1 MKQWFEEAN
10 LKAFSLDEADSEFET
25 NVAKIFH
32 VEHWKE
38 ESIERA
44 LVF

>member
-10 LKAFSLDEADSEFET
+10 LKALSLDEADSEFET

-32 VEHWKE
+32 VE